1 MKRLVISALALTALT
16 ACEQADITTPPVPVT
31 AKNTSTARGLDVY
44 AGLRRPGA
52 VVPDFRGQTSV
63 EIRAF
68 DRTGGGNSG
77 ELTGIPCTIDN
88 TLYQASITTPA
99 TIVVPNYGPQS
110 PSFRVSCRY
119 GDREETVTAAIFNQT
134 AANRQAA
141 GGAIGG
147 FLGSLAASGIPDQ
160 EGDVYTYPEVT
171 VNYR

>member
-1 MKRLVISALALTALT
+1 MKRLAIAALALTALVG
-16 ACEQADITTPPVPVT
+16 CEQADITTPPIAVT
-31 AKNTSTARGLDVY
+31 PKNPSTARGLDVY

-52 VVPDFRGQTSV
+52 VVPNLRGQTSV

-68 DRTGGGNSG
+68 DRTGDGNSG
-77 ELTGIPCTIDN
+77 ELTGIPCTVDN
-88 TLYQASITTPA
+88 NLYRANITTPA

-110 PSFRVSCRY
+110 PNFQVSCRY
-119 GDREETVTAAIFNQT
+119 GEREETVTAAIFNQT

-147 FLGSLAASGIPDQ
+147 FLGSLAASSVPDQ
-160 EGDVYTYPEVT
+160 ESDVYTYQAVT